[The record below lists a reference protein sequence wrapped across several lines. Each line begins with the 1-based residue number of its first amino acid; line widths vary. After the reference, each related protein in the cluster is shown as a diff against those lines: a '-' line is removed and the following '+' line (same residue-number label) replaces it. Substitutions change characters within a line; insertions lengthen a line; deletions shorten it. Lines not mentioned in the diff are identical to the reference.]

1 MADPAAASSLSP
13 SCPPRRLHQNKITDY
28 FAILGSPNPDA
39 KDPPLRRK
47 AARTTFLDL
56 PQSLR
61 EQIYDEANIGGDKFI
76 DLNFWTIK
84 EGAWKDHEG
93 QPLSEVSAS
102 VISSVTEYICDDDD
116 DDNDEEEDDDDDE
129 DQSPFFEASFP
140 VGLLRVGSRLIQS
153 EVQARLYA
161 HNTFAVS
168 LLGPD
173 GLGPLESLGDAALR
187 DLRVLVVSLRP
198 CKCLTPFCSK
208 IDWGYGEC
216 GVWPRPRSDYF
227 WNALQHLSES
237 THSRALGCV
246 SRTDKI
252 TLARWQRTCARLA
265 SNTRPHQLT
274 LYLTAEPADSQTA
287 HAILDPLRKFPVL
300 QDAAINLGTHL
311 GNIEARSLAR
321 ELALGLTNKLN
332 YPPFRF
338 LGLPPEI
345 QEQILRH
352 TMLVDKAFMAWD
364 PRERLQGW
372 ASRRHCYG
380 FSQRH
385 SFIDPGAFCSEENAG
400 AFNSRGDCS
409 ESPLPYFLVSKA
421 FAEVA
426 RYVFYTRNEFRIL
439 PKTSC
444 SGQFEKIYGYNLLGD
459 DYFKLALSSFLK
471 RVPQRYI
478 SSLTHVTIILPPL
491 APTYLVCLERP
502 SWDEWVACIESL
514 SRLTDLRRLT
524 LEIHFSDQDSLSY
537 HPADPYSFQHRSVLA
552 RRTRDAL
559 MEESMLE
566 TYTRVLTPLKT
577 LGPELRAL
585 LVYVAWPL
593 CRGADEDRKADERM
607 LERMIM
613 GEEYDST
620 KWGKRDRSP
629 YSQPERRY

>member
-102 VISSVTEYICDDDD
+102 VISSVTEYICDNDD

-187 DLRVLVVSLRP
+187 ELRVLVVSLRP

-265 SNTRPHQLT
+265 SNTRPHQLK

-287 HAILDPLRKFPVL
+287 NAILDPLRKLPVL

-311 GNIEARSLAR
+311 EKIEARSLAR
-321 ELALGLTNKLN
+321 DSALSLTNKLRF
-332 YPPFRF
+332 PPFRF
-338 LGLPPEI
+338 LNLPLEL
-345 QEQILRH
+345 QEQILQNTNLADRH
-352 TMLVDKAFMAWD
+352 HLVWGPEK
-364 PRERLQGW
+364 ERLQGW
-372 ASRRHCYG
+372 ASRWNCG
-380 FSQRH
+380 
-385 SFIDPGAFCSEENAG
+385 DPGSKRPFVNWKAFCSEMNNA
-400 AFNSRGDCS
+400 AFDPRCQCR
-409 ESPLPYFLVSKA
+409 ESPLSYFLVSKA
-421 FAEVA
+421 FADVA
-426 RYVFYTRNEFRIL
+426 RYVFYASRLYPTA
-439 PKTSC
+439 SC
-444 SGQFEKIYGYNLLGD
+444 SGQLGKMIEYDFFDGY
-459 DYFKLALSSFLK
+459 YKLALLSFLK
-471 RVPQRYI
+471 RAPQMYL
-478 SSLTHVTIILPPL
+478 SSLTHITIILPPL

-559 MEESMLE
+559 MEEAMLE

-629 YSQPERRY
+629 YSQPERGY

>member
-13 SCPPRRLHQNKITDY
+13 CGPHRRLHQNKITDY

-39 KDPPLRRK
+39 KDPPVRRK
-47 AARTTFLDL
+47 VPKTTFLDL

-93 QPLSEVSAS
+93 QPLNEVPDS
-102 VISSVTEYICDDDD
+102 VAEYRCR
-116 DDNDEEEDDDDDE
+116 EGYS
-129 DQSPFFEASFP
+129 SPFFEESFP
-140 VGLLRVGSRLIQS
+140 VGLLRVGSRLIQN

-173 GLGPLESLGDAALR
+173 GLRPLESLGDAALR
-187 DLRVLVVSLRP
+187 ELRVLVVSLRP

-208 IDWGYGEC
+208 IDWYYGEC

-227 WNALQHLSES
+227 WTALCHLSEG
-237 THSRALGCV
+237 THSRPLGCI

-274 LYLTAEPADSQTA
+274 IYLTAEPADSQTA
-287 HAILDPLRKFPVL
+287 NAVLDPLRKFPVL

-321 ELALGLTNKLN
+321 NLALSLTNKLN

-338 LGLPPEI
+338 LDLPLEL
-345 QEQILRH
+345 QQQILQH
-352 TMLVDKAFMAWD
+352 TILVDEAFMVSE
-364 PRERLQGW
+364 PRERLHGW
-372 ASRRHCYG
+372 ASRQNCCG

-385 SFIDPGAFCSEENAG
+385 PFVDPVAFCSEENTG
-400 AFNSRGDCS
+400 AFDPRCECR
-409 ESPLPYFLVSKA
+409 ESPLSYFRVSKA

-426 RYVFYTRNEFRIL
+426 RYVFYARNEFRL
-439 PKTSC
+439 FPTDSWP
-444 SGQFEKIYGYNLLGD
+444 GQLEEIAERGTLGGDGY
-459 DYFKLALSSFLK
+459 YELALPSFL
-471 RVPQRYI
+471 RRIPQRHV
-478 SSLTHVTIILPPL
+478 SSLTHITIILPPL
-491 APTYLVCLERP
+491 APTYLLDEDQQHR
-502 SWDEWVACIESL
+502 SWDEWVASIQSL
-514 SRLTDLRRLT
+514 GQSADLRRLT
-524 LEIHFSDQDSLSY
+524 LKVHFSDQDPLP
-537 HPADPYSFQHRSVLA
+537 HLPTDPQTFQHWSMLA
-552 RRTRDAL
+552 RRTRDAPL
-559 MEESMLE
+559 EESMLE
-566 TYTRVLTPLKT
+566 TYTRVLTPLKA

-593 CRGADEDRKADERM
+593 CRGADGDRKADEKM

-613 GEEYDST
+613 GEEYDSA

-629 YSQPERRY
+629 YSQPERG